1 MESEALQTLSD
12 FFGIDFKDMDEAMIL
27 VRENNDK
34 DDSRVWVNKYELVD

>member
-1 MESEALQTLSD
+1 MQTLSD

-34 DDSRVWVNKYELVD
+34 DDCRVWVNKYEFVE

>member
-1 MESEALQTLSD
+1 MPSESLSD

-34 DDSRVWVNKYELVD
+34 DDGSVWVNKYEFAD